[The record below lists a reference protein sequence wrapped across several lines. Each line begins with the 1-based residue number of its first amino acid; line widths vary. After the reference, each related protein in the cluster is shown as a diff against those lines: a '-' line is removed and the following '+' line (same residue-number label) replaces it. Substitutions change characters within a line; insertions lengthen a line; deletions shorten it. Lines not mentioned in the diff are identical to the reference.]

1 MPAQISYTSFDHAP
15 VTIVPVIASFDSEGH
30 IRPLYI
36 RIGEEPLKVHSFWV
50 KPTFVNLIEFKCKVI
65 DGDCLK
71 PLAITYHQA
80 ECVWTIPKRWK
91 YS

>member
-1 MPAQISYTSFDHAP
+1 MPAQVSYTSYDYAP
-15 VTIVPVIASFDSEGH
+15 VEIIPVIASFDSEGH
-30 IRPLYI
+30 IRPLYV

-50 KPTFVNLIEFKCKVI
+50 KPSFVNLIEFRCKLI

-80 ECVWTIPKRWK
+80 ECVWTIPKRSK
-91 YS
+91 